1 MNPDLKSL
9 QSYPFEKLAQLK
21 KDCVPPRHLSAI
33 NLSLGEPQ
41 HATPDI
47 IVNAMNTALAHGLK
61 KYPTTQGGEA
71 LRQSIAHWLMQ
82 RFNLPVDSLDPM
94 TTILPVN
101 GTREALFAF
110 AQCVIN
116 RKTPDSLVLIPNP
129 FYQIYEGAAL
139 LAGAKPFYINCLE
152 NTNFQPDFA
161 AVPEA
166 VWARCQLLYICSPN
180 NPTGTVFDIA
190 TLQGLI
196 ERADE
201 YDFIIAA
208 DECYSE
214 IYSDETPP
222 PVGLLQACA
231 ALGRLDYRRCVVFHS
246 LSKRSNAPGLRSGF
260 VAGDADIMRPFLLYR
275 TYHGCGMSLAVQAAS
290 VAAWDDETHV
300 QTNRALYRQKYEA
313 VMNILSP
320 VMSVTRPPAGFYLWP
335 QTPIADDQFARELF
349 LQQNVTVLPGR
360 FLSRCAHDINPG
372 QNRIRMALVA
382 PLDEC
387 VDAAQRISY
396 QLSVNI

>member
-21 KDCVPPRHLSAI
+21 KDCVPPPHLSAI

-41 HATPDI
+41 HATPDL
-47 IVNAMNTALAHGLK
+47 IVNAMSTALAQGQGLK
-61 KYPTTQGGEA
+61 KYPTTRGSNA
-71 LRQSIAHWLMQ
+71 LRRSIAHWLMQ
-82 RFNLPVDSLDPM
+82 RFEFSSLDPDRH
-94 TTILPVN
+94 ILPVN

-116 RKTPDSLVLIPNP
+116 RETPEPLVLIPNP

-152 NTNFQPDFA
+152 NTDFQPDFA

-180 NPTGTVFDIA
+180 NPTGTVLDMP
-190 TLQGLI
+190 TLQSLI

-201 YDFIIAA
+201 YNFIIAA

-214 IYSDETPP
+214 IYADETQP

-231 ALGRLDYRRCVVFHS
+231 ALGRLDFKRCVVFHS

-260 VAGDADIMRPFLLYR
+260 VAGDADIMRQFLLYR
-275 TYHGCGMSLAVQAAS
+275 TYHGCAMSLAVQAAS
-290 VAAWDDETHV
+290 IAAWDDESHV
-300 QTNRALYRQKYEA
+300 QANRTLYRQKSDA
-313 VMNILSP
+313 VMDILSP
-320 VMSVTRPPAGFYLWP
+320 VMSVVRPSAGFYLWP

-349 LQQNVTVLPGR
+349 LQQNVTVLPGS
-360 FLSRCAHDINPG
+360 FLSRTAHGINPG

-382 PLDEC
+382 PLDMC
-387 VDAAQRISY
+387 VEAAQRMCTLKS
-396 QLSVNI
+396 QT